1 MRVAIIDDEKNMT
14 EQLSGFLNRFK
25 EKESLI
31 IDVDVY
37 ESGDVFLKALETKRI
52 FEEENLIYDLIL
64 LDVEM
69 PGRNGIETAREIR
82 KFDEQVIIMFITN
95 MAQYAIH
102 GYDVEAID
110 YVLKPVTYE
119 DFALKM
125 HKAMRY
131 IRQNEKQQLIINTTE
146 DGKVPLVISDI
157 FYIEVVSHY
166 LNFHTKKGL
175 FESRGVMKEIEKQLE
190 SMNFFRCNQSYLVNL
205 AYVKAIRGNEVIV
218 GGDSLPISRNRKN
231 IFMEAFARYVGGMS
245 I

>member
-14 EQLSGFLNRFK
+14 AQLSEFLKRLK
-25 EKESLI
+25 EEENLI
-31 IDVDVY
+31 LDADIY
-37 ESGDVFLKALETKRI
+37 ESGDNFLTALETKRI

-82 KFDEQVIIMFITN
+82 KFDENVILMFITN

-131 IRQNEKQQLIINTTE
+131 VRQNETHQMILNTTE
-146 DGKVPLVISDI
+146 NGRIPLLISDI
-157 FYIEVVSHY
+157 YYIEVVSHY
-166 LNFHTKKGL
+166 LNFHTKKGVY
-175 FESRGVMKEIEKQLE
+175 ESRGVMKEIEKQLE

-205 AYVKAIRGNEVIV
+205 AYVKSIRGNEVMV
-218 GGDSLPISRNRKN
+218 GADSLPISRNRKN
-231 IFMEAFARYVGGMS
+231 SFMEAFARYVGGMCL
-245 I
+245 